1 MPLPNSQNPGKGRD
15 FEDRASQALQNK
27 YGQKFA
33 KKAIGIGNPSK
44 LHYFDLVSED
54 DRVIAECKNYSYT
67 ETGNIP
73 SAKMAFLNEAV
84 LYLSHVPPDRKKII
98 VLREEHHLR
107 RSESLA
113 DYYKRTYR
121 HLLDGIAIM
130 ELDVET
136 MELTER

>member
-1 MPLPNSQNPGKGRD
+1 MPLPNSQNPRKGRD
-15 FEDRASQALQNK
+15 FEERASQALQKK
-27 YGQKFA
+27 YGQKLA
-33 KKAIGIGNPSK
+33 KKAIDIGNPSK
-44 LHYFDLVSED
+44 RHFFDLVSED
-54 DRVIAECKNYSYT
+54 DNVIAECKNYSYT

-98 VLREEHHLR
+98 VLRREHHLR

-113 DYYKRTYR
+113 EYYKRTYF